1 MITIILLLLLAAI
14 SISSLRNSGLFKS
27 AKDAKELTEIAQEV
41 EELKLVATTLKTQ
54 KLVKGESWF
63 NIDELMEELN
73 NKQKH
78 PNIESVKGI
87 YERPNSSIELSKK
100 MDFKN
105 LFIPN
110 SYAATGV
117 YAYAE
122 VTYKSGRIYYVGV
135 EDESG
140 KIFQK
145 ENYTLKTVM
154 TGGEGTEGE
163 IGKEIYCLKQAISN
177 VKAELRANE
186 EEEVITIDGIRTE
199 LLDKEKYPNIEFVV
213 SGPEPFESIRE
224 VAKNKLN
231 IQNIFVPVVSA
242 AMSSGY
248 DDELNS
254 YLSVTFNSD
263 REYYICCKKGE
274 NNGKI
279 YEAIENRN
287 NTPFSMIETSE
298 LIQQGQQQLEYYE
311 SLGDKITEEEKGYK
325 EQTINILETIKNNN
339 CKDGYAIM
347 GLSKKGLK
355 KLGSGELNEL
365 NIPETY
371 QGKNIEI
378 IMQAC
383 AYNGETGVPYNN
395 IKKVNIPDSVK
406 IIFEN
411 AFSDYSPETEF
422 NYNKEGKYAP
432 DEAFPQ

>member
-87 YERPNSSIELSKK
+87 FERPNSSIELSKK

-145 ENYTLKTVM
+145 ENYTLKTV
-154 TGGEGTEGE
+154 
-163 IGKEIYCLKQAISN
+163 I
-177 VKAELRANE
+177 
-186 EEEVITIDGIRTE
+186 
-199 LLDKEKYPNIEFVV
+199 
-213 SGPEPFESIRE
+213 
-224 VAKNKLN
+224 
-231 IQNIFVPVVSA
+231 
-242 AMSSGY
+242 
-248 DDELNS
+248 
-254 YLSVTFNSD
+254 
-263 REYYICCKKGE
+263 YICCKKGE